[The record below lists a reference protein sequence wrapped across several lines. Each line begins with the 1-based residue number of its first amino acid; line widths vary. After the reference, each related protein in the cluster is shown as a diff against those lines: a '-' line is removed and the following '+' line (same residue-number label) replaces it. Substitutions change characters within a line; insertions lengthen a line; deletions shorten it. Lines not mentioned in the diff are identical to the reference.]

1 VRDYFKEM
9 ILRVSSIA
17 INPLFQSLYDKEK
30 EFINHS
36 IDFLYS
42 QNHSEAVNIETQKII
57 DDALLGKN
65 IAGSYDTVEDLMI
78 ALNA

>member
-1 VRDYFKEM
+1 M
-9 ILRVSSIA
+9 SSIA
-17 INPLFQSLYDKEK
+17 INPLFLSLYDTEK

-42 QNHSEAVNIETQKII
+42 QNHSEAVNVETQKII
-57 DDALLGKN
+57 DDALSGKG
-65 IAGSYDTVEDLMI
+65 IAGSYDTVEDLMK